1 MVDQYF
7 QVPVLKSSKKEVVER
22 FLKSMSRRCSMV
34 VQNPRRLVI
43 GPMGVG
49 ILSFDSNAKGLP
61 NERSPGDTWAARL
74 TGIGRRRR

>member
-1 MVDQYF
+1 
-7 QVPVLKSSKKEVVER
+7 
-22 FLKSMSRRCSMV
+22 MV
-34 VQNPRRLVI
+34 VRDPGRLVI

-49 ILSFDSNAKGLP
+49 IRSFDSNAKGLP